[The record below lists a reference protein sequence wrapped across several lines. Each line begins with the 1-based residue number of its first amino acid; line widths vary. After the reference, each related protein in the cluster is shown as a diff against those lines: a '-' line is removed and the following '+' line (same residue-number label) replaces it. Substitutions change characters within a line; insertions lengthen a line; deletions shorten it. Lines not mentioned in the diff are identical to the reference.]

1 MLFFLMQ
8 KIFHSYY
15 LNIIVKNDNIHFLYP
30 MNGNYNELYYQV
42 KKLNDDNNKYFNKI
56 IKENI
61 SISQNGQNI
70 KVEIPKFSESII
82 LKKQKKISLDLEEL
96 LIEINNREYSNIKLK
111 LYQYPW

>member
-1 MLFFLMQ
+1 
-8 KIFHSYY
+8 
-15 LNIIVKNDNIHFLYP
+15 

-82 LKKQKKISLDLEEL
+82 LKKQKKYHQI
-96 LIEINNREYSNIKLK
+96 
-111 LYQYPW
+111 